1 VKRLP
6 HDFDPDEIRL
16 IEELGPHGFESR
28 CSGHCPRPEM
38 IQALVAGALP
48 AGETKTVQLHIESC
62 PSCRMVHR
70 AIADCDLPAP
80 GVGDV
85 DLLWT
90 RVSEG
95 IPAKRRFV
103 WHWGWAVAAAA
114 SVVAAIAMSQALLTP
129 KPATMA
135 FAPQIPA
142 SPALPA
148 WDLSGY
154 DRPPVRLPVEG
165 LLVWRGAGETR
176 IPDHTRDV
184 AKALEPYRGGDLR
197 EAERRL
203 AALEARYPRSF
214 EVAFYRGVCLLYLDR
229 PAAASHLSRAREL
242 ANPSQ
247 SADAA
252 WYLSLAYLRRG
263 SIRDAH
269 PLLAGLCAG
278 AAAHSQSA
286 CQALNQLA
294 RIGPPESGE

>member
-1 VKRLP
+1 MKQMP

-16 IEELGPHGFESR
+16 LEELGPHGFEFR
-28 CSGHCPRPEM
+28 RSGHCPRPEM

-48 AGETKTVQLHIESC
+48 AGEMETVQVHIQSC

-80 GVGDV
+80 GEGDV
-85 DLLWT
+85 DRLWT
-90 RVSEG
+90 RVSDS
-95 IPAKRRFV
+95 IPAKRRFA

-114 SVVAAIAMSQALLTP
+114 SVVVAIALSQAFLSP
-129 KPATMA
+129 KPATLA
-135 FAPQIPA
+135 FAPRIPA
-142 SPALPA
+142 SPAFPA
-148 WDLSGY
+148 WDLSSY
-154 DRPPVRLPVEG
+154 ERPPVRLPVEG
-165 LLVWRGAGETR
+165 LLVWRGAGET
-176 IPDHTRDV
+176 PVPAHTRDV

-203 AALEARYPRSF
+203 AALEARYPNSF
-214 EVAFYRGVCLLYLDR
+214 EVAFYRGICLLYLDQ
-229 PAAASHLSRAREL
+229 PAAARHLSRARGL

-247 SADAA
+247 SAEAA

-278 AAAHSQSA
+278 SVAHSPSA

-294 RIGPPESGE
+294 RIEPSESGE